1 MRQKLCQALAN
12 VLNLD
17 DLDEQVQFTCVLWWK
32 QHETIHVSLARART
46 ALESFCLG
54 IQVELRR
61 GAMNPENW
69 QVKSVPAHEGGIASL
84 DWSPSSSPAVL
95 ATGPAVARA
104 HGRWLGARRLATCGA
119 DGQLIIW
126 RIDAKNDSFHREHV
140 LDGDQIGGND
150 LWCSLSWRP
159 NVGLPGNSLGAVS
172 KEGEV
177 MILSQDAE
185 GMAFAPRQRWSLA
198 QGAGC
203 RLTWTKAG
211 TLLAILVSPEKCVLF
226 KESSSGEWKEI
237 AAVDGS

>member
-69 QVKSVPAHEGGIASL
+69 QVGLDPWGTKHLVPTVGSNGSLTACFGMETGRVPFTGPWTSLHVPSIRFPRRPVDSRDAVTQVKSVPAHEGGIASL

-95 ATGPAVARA
+95 ATGCESDLA
-104 HGRWLGARRLATCGA
+104 WLESCG
-119 DGQLIIW
+119 
-126 RIDAKNDSFHREHV
+126 
-140 LDGDQIGGND
+140 
-150 LWCSLSWRP
+150 
-159 NVGLPGNSLGAVS
+159 
-172 KEGEV
+172 
-177 MILSQDAE
+177 
-185 GMAFAPRQRWSLA
+185 
-198 QGAGC
+198 GC
-203 RLTWTKAG
+203 RRHMQYPLNSNE
-211 TLLAILVSPEKCVLF
+211 LLYIICILYRLN
-226 KESSSGEWKEI
+226 
-237 AAVDGS
+237 A